1 MPYKAKV
8 SLPIIV
14 VAIVIVAI
22 LFYSNILYV
31 TPQLPIQPPSTMGEP
46 SITGSLTI
54 DDTLSVAQDYLEFL
68 GKPDLAVAEIM
79 EFSNHFYV
87 DVYEENTGVH
97 AFELII
103 ERDGDVYP
111 EHGPNMMWNT
121 KYGHHGSGMM
131 GSRGMMG
138 IYSESA
144 EMPIGEDGSIDYAQ
158 RYLDKFMPGATA
170 VEPHRFY
177 GYYTLHV
184 DRDGNIIGMLS
195 VNGYNGDVWYHSWH
209 GEFIQ
214 IMELQE
220 HHED

>member
-1 MPYKAKV
+1 
-8 SLPIIV
+8 
-14 VAIVIVAI
+14 
-22 LFYSNILYV
+22 
-31 TPQLPIQPPSTMGEP
+31 
-46 SITGSLTI
+46 
-54 DDTLSVAQDYLEFL
+54 
-68 GKPDLAVAEIM
+68 
-79 EFSNHFYV
+79 
-87 DVYEENTGVH
+87 
-97 AFELII
+97 
-103 ERDGDVYP
+103 
-111 EHGPNMMWNT
+111 
-121 KYGHHGSGMM
+121 
-131 GSRGMMG
+131 RGMMG